1 MVGTAS
7 SLLFYILMEDT
18 GWERI
23 EIIIRESGMTINS
36 FARIIGLN
44 SGENLYRIKRGCNRV
59 SRRIAE
65 KIHAYSPKYSVSW
78 IMCGGNMPDV
88 DGAMKKVPVYREKFE
103 SRGRKFPI
111 DYVIVPET
119 MFYDVDYATFS
130 PEETSY
136 SIHFHRFK
144 YPRRIKK

>member
-1 MVGTAS
+1 
-7 SLLFYILMEDT
+7 MEDT

-23 EIIIRESGMTINS
+23 EVIIRESGMTINC
-36 FARIIGLN
+36 FARTIGLN

-65 KIHAYSPKYSVSW
+65 KIHAYIPKYSVSW
-78 IMCGGNMPDV
+78 IMCGGNMPNIE
-88 DGAMKKVPVYREKFE
+88 GAMKKVPVYSEVFD
-103 SRGRKFPI
+103 SRGRKYPI

-119 MFYDVDYATFS
+119 IFYDVDYATFC
-130 PEETSY
+130 PDETTY

-144 YPRRIKK
+144 YSRRNKK